1 MFQKYV
7 KLFLRIA
14 VSFTMLS
21 AVADRFGF
29 WGEGAV
35 WGNMDAFLA
44 YTQQLLPFVPAT
56 LANIAGWIATV
67 LEIVFSICLLVGFKT
82 QLVAKLTACL
92 IACFGLSMTI
102 SLGIKSTFDY
112 SVWNAVAAALAIAII
127 DNGKSAK

>member
-14 VSFTMLS
+14 VSLTMLS
-21 AVADRFGF
+21 AVADRFGL

-67 LEIVFSICLLVGFKT
+67 LEIVFS
-82 QLVAKLTACL
+82 KLTACL

-127 DNGKSAK
+127 DNNKS